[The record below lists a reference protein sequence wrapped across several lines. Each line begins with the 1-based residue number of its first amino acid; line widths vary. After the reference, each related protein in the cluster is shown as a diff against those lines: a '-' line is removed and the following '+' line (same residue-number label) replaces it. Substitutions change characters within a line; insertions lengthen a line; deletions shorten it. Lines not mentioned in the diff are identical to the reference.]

1 MEYKKEQSPQETSPD
16 TLRQP
21 WHEMDDYEWNETSLE
36 HLLTEI
42 EKYTPL
48 AELRGRPKKIRYVNV
63 LLMGRIASGKSSF
76 FNTVESV
83 IKGRLSIR
91 SRTDCAASSLAKS
104 LDVYKVKG
112 RRTFRHLRFRMLD
125 CRCLEEDQSIN
136 SRDVEAIL
144 DGHVMDGYVFNQGTP
159 ISKDNSKFRKDPS
172 IGDRV
177 HCVLFVV
184 DGSNPP
190 EITMSQNVEKQVKE
204 LQELMNGRRIPQL
217 ILLTKIDTIVTVKE
231 DLSKV
236 FHSRSVLEMRDKVA
250 MSFGLPSYTV
260 LPMQNLA
267 NSRTASTEI
276 KMLTLYNLRQILRAA
291 DDYLEN
297 FEDEILADTN
307 QIPCCGLQLHI

>member
-1 MEYKKEQSPQETSPD
+1 MEDKKETSPD
-16 TLRQP
+16 MLLQP
-21 WHEMDDYEWNETSLE
+21 WHEMDDYEWNETVIYRIFREETSPDM
-36 HLLTEI
+36 LLQPWHEMDDYEWNET
-42 EKYTPL
+42 
-48 AELRGRPKKIRYVNV
+48 
-63 LLMGRIASGKSSF
+63 
-76 FNTVESV
+76 
-83 IKGRLSIR
+83 
-91 SRTDCAASSLAKS
+91 

-112 RRTFRHLRFRMLD
+112 RRTFRHLRFRMID
-125 CRCLEEDQSIN
+125 CRGLEEDQSIN

-159 ISKDNSKFRKDPS
+159 INKDNSKFRKDPS

-204 LQELMNGRRIPQL
+204 LQELMNGRKIPQL
-217 ILLTKIDTIVTVKE
+217 ILLTKLDTMVTVKE

-267 NSRTASTEI
+267 NSRTVSTEI
-276 KMLTLYNLRQILRAA
+276 KMLTLYNIRQILRAA

-297 FEDEILADTN
+297 FEDEILADTYMGA
-307 QIPCCGLQLHI
+307 QVKTH